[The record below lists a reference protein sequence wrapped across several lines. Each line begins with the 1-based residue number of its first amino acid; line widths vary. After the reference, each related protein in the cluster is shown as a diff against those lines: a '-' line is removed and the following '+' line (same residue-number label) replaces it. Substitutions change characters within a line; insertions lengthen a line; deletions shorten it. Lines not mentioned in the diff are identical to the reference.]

1 MFIVTTATAGQT
13 PERHDLHEL
22 PLPGGLKAHQLSG
35 PDLFAE
41 LTRIGVP
48 NILPSDGWQQL
59 ALAYS
64 RWRNDPPAAGG
75 VTGSKAL
82 GVT

>member
-1 MFIVTTATAGQT
+1 MFIVTVTTAGQV

-22 PLPGGLKAHQLSG
+22 PLPGGRKAHQLTG

-41 LTRIGVP
+41 LKKIGVP

-59 ALAYS
+59 ALKFS
-64 RWRNDPPAAGG
+64 QWRNGSFTATPGG
-75 VTGSKAL
+75 VT
-82 GVT
+82 